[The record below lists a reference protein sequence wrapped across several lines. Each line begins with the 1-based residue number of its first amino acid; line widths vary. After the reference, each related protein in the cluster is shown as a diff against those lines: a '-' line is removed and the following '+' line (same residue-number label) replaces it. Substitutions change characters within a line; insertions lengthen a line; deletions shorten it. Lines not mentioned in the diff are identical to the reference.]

1 MKDNVVIDKSF
12 VLALKNVKYFHRVS
26 NKVTFSKMRI
36 IF

>member
-12 VLALKNVKYFHRVS
+12 VLALKKVKYFHCDS
-26 NKVTFSKMRI
+26 NKVTFSKMSF